1 MAGQSVNWHWRRA
14 SSTTTG
20 ARPNETKKRDAK
32 PRKKCLSIAGEAVVT
47 YVFDKPERL
56 EGVLAEINTAM
67 GGKLEPLTKAGEL
80 SGKSLEMV
88 LVHYPQG
95 LKSQRLLL
103 VGSGKADKFVTGD
116 LRKIAGSALRY
127 LKSRG

>member
-1 MAGQSVNWHWRRA
+1 MEIHL
-14 SSTTTG
+14 
-20 ARPNETKKRDAK
+20 DAQ
-32 PRKKCLSIAGEAVVT
+32 PFASIAADAVVT
-47 YVFDKPERL
+47 YLFDKPERL

-67 GGKLEPLTKAGEL
+67 GGKLEPLTTAGEV

-95 LKSQRLLL
+95 LKAQRLLL
-103 VGSGKADKFVTGD
+103 VGAGKSDKFVTGD

-127 LKSRG
+127 LKSRGVET